1 MSRRQGKRDRRD
13 AAAAAGAAVGDDT
26 AAAGAA
32 AVGDYDAA
40 AVAAG
45 DAAGRA
51 TAGAAADRDDDTA
64 AGAAGGTAALEAA
77 VVAGDAAGL
86 AAAVAAG
93 DAAGFAVAEWLL
105 VNAGLTDAVT
115 RAAYYTG
122 WWARGYWGLPFQDCV
137 HAGHLAA
144 SVPPPG
150 LDAPA
155 VRLPPVFVRP
165 S

>member
-45 DAAGRA
+45 DAAG
-51 TAGAAADRDDDTA
+51 
-64 AGAAGGTAALEAA
+64 
-77 VVAGDAAGL
+77 
-86 AAAVAAG
+86 
-93 DAAGFAVAEWLL
+93 FAVAEWLL
-105 VNAGLTDAVT
+105 VNAGLTDAVA

-122 WWARGYWGLPFQDCV
+122 WWARGYWGLPFQDFV
-137 HAGHLAA
+137 AAGHLAA
-144 SVPPPG
+144 SGPPPG
-150 LDAPA
+150 LGAPA
-155 VRLPPVFVRP
+155 VRPPPVFVRP